1 MPSTGLPRWAA
12 TGGDQSSALFGPI
25 TWEMLGIVHI
35 LLLTAA
41 LAVAGWFALQRG
53 RFSPVLLAGAYLAG
67 IFTFAHNMHERY
79 LIPAVLLTLWA
90 AARWN
95 DRRLLGAAAGMTLT
109 GFVNLCAVYV
119 QVGTDDEWLTSASSD
134 IIVRLLGLAETA
146 FCVLLFLTV
155 YDIVAHGHTLPLARP
170 ANAGETTP
178 GRRLRQGVA
187 GPLRWHR
194 RELLAMGALTLATAV
209 VSFVYL
215 GDMTAPQNP
224 LDATT
229 ASQTVQITIDSDQ
242 EPATPLDLSRCQF
255 RRDADPHRRG
265 RHGGLPGPAGVG
277 VLLAG
282 GGAAL
287 LPGAGLDGHRRGR
300 TGVRAVAAGRRRQS
314 VAGDHHRRRPGPV

>member
-1 MPSTGLPRWAA
+1 MSKYAGTAGGYPYATINAFNWFAA
-12 TGGDQSSALFGPI
+12 LGGNWRDQSSALFGPI

-146 FCVLLFLTV
+146 FCLLLFLTV

-170 ANAGETTP
+170 ADAGETAP

-187 GPLRWHR
+187 
-194 RELLAMGALTLATAV
+194 
-209 VSFVYL
+209 
-215 GDMTAPQNP
+215 
-224 LDATT
+224 
-229 ASQTVQITIDSDQ
+229 
-242 EPATPLDLSRCQF
+242 
-255 RRDADPHRRG
+255 
-265 RHGGLPGPAGVG
+265 
-277 VLLAG
+277 
-282 GGAAL
+282 
-287 LPGAGLDGHRRGR
+287 
-300 TGVRAVAAGRRRQS
+300 RAVALAPPGTAGHGCPDAGHRGGELCLSGGHDCPAESAGR
-314 VAGDHHRRRPGPV
+314 HHRQPDGADSPLTATRNPPPSGSIPVSIPARR